1 MSTDKSDLEHV
12 ERRQQEQLL
21 KLVTKGFY
29 NELVNY
35 GVPKGDIVTIATHLL
50 GHVSQQESEPSK
62 QDHFYSRI
70 FDITNISDRWAEEQ
84 LLRVDQSVVLRP
96 FTEDLLG
103 QVSDWLAEPG
113 VRPSFV
119 TPYPTTEAE
128 VGAAGP
134 GTKELAAH
142 FASDA
147 CRYFCIEYD
156 GEPVGII
163 GAENLDAHARRL
175 EMRKLVGHRELQ
187 GMGIGKR
194 ATFAFLYYAFKILA
208 YEKVYIY
215 STDVNV
221 RNLNLNSQFGFSL
234 EGVFFQELQGSLG
247 RLDIVRM
254 GLMRDRWL
262 EIFDTQ
268 AP

>member
-1 MSTDKSDLEHV
+1 MAKDKSDLEHV
-12 ERRQQEQLL
+12 ERRQQEQML

-50 GHVSQQESEPSK
+50 GHVSRQESEPSK

-70 FDITNISDRWAEEQ
+70 FDISNISDRWADEQ
-84 LLRVDQSVVLRP
+84 RLQVDRSVVLRP
-96 FTEDLLG
+96 LDDALLER
-103 QVSDWLAEPG
+103 VSEWLAEPG
-113 VRPSFV
+113 VRASFV
-119 TPYPTTEAE
+119 TPYPTTTAGPEE
-128 VGAAGP
+128 AAG
-134 GTKELAAH
+134 TERLAAH
-142 FASDA
+142 FASSA
-147 CRYFCIEYD
+147 CRYFCIEYE

-163 GAENLDAHARRL
+163 GAENIDEHSRRL

-215 STDVNV
+215 SSDVNV
-221 RNLNLNSQFGFSL
+221 RNLNLNSQFGFTL
-234 EGVFFQELQGSLG
+234 EGVFLQELQGSHE
-247 RLDIVRM
+247 RLDILRM
-254 GLMRDRWL
+254 GLMRSRWL
-262 EIFDTQ
+262 EIFEGC
-268 AP
+268 

>member
-1 MSTDKSDLEHV
+1 MSTDKSDLEQV

-21 KLVTKGFY
+21 KLVTKGFF

-50 GHVSQQESEPSK
+50 GHVSQQDAEPSK

-70 FDITNISDRWAEEQ
+70 FDISNISDRWANEQ
-84 LLRVDQSVVLRP
+84 RLRVDDAVVLRP
-96 FTEDLLG
+96 LDDDLLERVG
-103 QVSDWLAEPG
+103 EWLAEPG
-113 VRPSFV
+113 VRTSFV
-119 TPYPTTEAE
+119 TPYPTTTD
-128 VGAAGP
+128 GP
-134 GTKELAAH
+134 DQLAAH
-142 FASDA
+142 FASPA

-163 GAENLDAHARRL
+163 GAENIDEHARRL
-175 EMRKLVGHRELQ
+175 EMRKLVGSRELQ

-208 YEKVYIY
+208 FEKVYIY

-221 RNLNLNSQFGFSL
+221 RNLNLNSQFGFTL
-234 EGVFFQELQGSLG
+234 EGVFFQELQGSAG

-254 GLMRDRWL
+254 GLMRSSWL
-262 EIFDTQ
+262 EIFET
-268 AP
+268 

>member
-1 MSTDKSDLEHV
+1 MTTDKSDLEQV
-12 ERRQQEQLL
+12 ERRQQEQML
-21 KLVTKGFY
+21 KLVTKGFF

-50 GHVSQQESEPSK
+50 GHVSKQESQPST

-70 FDITNISDRWAEEQ
+70 FDVNHISDRWADEQ
-84 LLRVDQSVVLRP
+84 MLQVDRSVVLRP
-96 FTEDLLG
+96 LDDALLD
-103 QVSDWLAEPG
+103 QVSEWLAEPG
-113 VRPSFV
+113 VRSSFV
-119 TPYPTTEAE
+119 TPYPATTS
-128 VGAAGP
+128 
-134 GTKELAAH
+134 GTAQLAAH
-142 FASDA
+142 FASAA
-147 CRYFCIEYD
+147 CRYFCIEYE

-163 GAENLDAHARRL
+163 GAENLDEHARRL

-221 RNLNLNSQFGFSL
+221 RNLNLNSQFGFAL
-234 EGVFFQELQGSLG
+234 EGVFLQELQGAEE
-247 RLDIVRM
+247 RLDILRM
-254 GLMRDRWL
+254 GLMRSRWV
-262 EIFDTQ
+262 EIFESG
-268 AP
+268 